1 MVDKIRIAVIY
12 TQEFKFMSP
21 DYRDNTLYYF
31 FKHALARNEKLDVEL
46 FISKEKFDTKPLKNK
61 FDVILLPDN
70 RLPHI
75 PAELSGINETK
86 IPVISR
92 TGDPHTI
99 KKYGRLNIHESHKIK
114 YLFGPM
120 TPDYVHKFYP
130 KEIKFKLIFAGLE
143 SSLYESIKPFSERIS
158 NKILNTGNVGNI
170 KLKSRIANKILNPG
184 KSTWHFYKLRTM
196 CNELSYVDYSG
207 MKGNS
212 YIHKDYPS
220 YISSYKSAIAASTY
234 YAVIKHLELTAA
246 GCLTFMEVSD
256 KNNDA
261 EILGFKDYENAIF
274 INEKNYKNKFEEF
287 LSNPNDSLWE
297 KIANNGRKHT
307 LKNLNNDKSVESLI
321 ELIEEVIQ

>member
-31 FKHALARNEKLDVEL
+31 FKHALTRNKKLNVEF
-46 FISKEKFDTKPLKNK
+46 FITKEKFDTKPLKNK
-61 FDVILLPDN
+61 FDVILLLDN

-75 PAELSGINETK
+75 PAELTDINETK

-99 KKYGRLNIHESHKIK
+99 KKYGRLKIHESHQIK

-120 TPDYVHKFYP
+120 TSDYLHKFYP
-130 KEIKFKLIFAGLE
+130 KEIKFKFILAGLE
-143 SSLYESIKPFSERIS
+143 SSLYESVKPFSERIS
-158 NKILNTGNVGNI
+158 DKILNTGNVGNI
-170 KLKSRIANKILNPG
+170 KLKSRIANAIINP
-184 KSTWHFYKLRTM
+184 KRSTWHFYKLRTM
-196 CNELSYVDYSG
+196 CNELPYVDYSG
-207 MKGNS
+207 MKGSS

-220 YISSYKSAIAASTY
+220 YISSYRASIAASTY

-246 GCLTFMEVSD
+246 GCLTFMEVSE
-256 KNNDA
+256 KNNDP

-274 INEKNYKNKFEEF
+274 INENNYEEKFEEF
-287 LSNPNDSLWE
+287 LSNPNDSQWE
-297 KIANNGRKHT
+297 KIANRGREHT
-307 LKNLNNDKSVESLI
+307 LKNLNNDKAVESLL
-321 ELIEEVIQ
+321 ELIEDVLR